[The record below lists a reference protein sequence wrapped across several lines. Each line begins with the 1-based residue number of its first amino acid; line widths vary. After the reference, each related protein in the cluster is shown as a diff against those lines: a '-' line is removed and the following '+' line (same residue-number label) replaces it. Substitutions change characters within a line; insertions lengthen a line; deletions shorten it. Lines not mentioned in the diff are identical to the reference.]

1 MWLFHQCKLGEKLS
15 LFASFHVTVSLTLTF
30 FLSLA
35 RLTVDSENVIDQFT
49 PSFDVDLGSFLSKA
63 GSFAPEFT
71 LDTLFANLTNLL
83 EEVAGYAPDLNA
95 GDSSTALGGLF
106 DIVNDVSQFG
116 GALED
121 FLLLI
126 ENGEF
131 YPERYQVP
139 EVDSRWLSFDR

>member
-1 MWLFHQCKLGEKLS
+1 M
-15 LFASFHVTVSLTLTF
+15 
-30 FLSLA
+30 
-35 RLTVDSENVIDQFT
+35 
-49 PSFDVDLGSFLSKA
+49 
-63 GSFAPEFT
+63 
-71 LDTLFANLTNLL
+71 DTLFANLTNLL

-139 EVDSRWLSFDR
+139 EVDSRWLSFNR